1 MAERSKAPDSSLACA
16 ASAYECSGLQLEAWV
31 RIPLLT
37 RFFLFF
43 FYPMKER
50 IPISRPTILRII
62 FEHLCAIDHLL
73 PNSFLLEAA
82 NQRDAKKSSNEND
95 DEEEDDDEEKIVL
108 DPDKLLLLESLDHIC
123 CDVIDFIER
132 ITLAGMFQI
141 HTSKL

>member
-37 RFFLFF
+37 RFFY

-132 ITLAGMFQI
+132 ITLAGMLQI

>member
-1 MAERSKAPDSSLACA
+1 
-16 ASAYECSGLQLEAWV
+16 
-31 RIPLLT
+31 
-37 RFFLFF
+37 
-43 FYPMKER
+43 MKER

-73 PNSFLLEAA
+73 PNSFLLEVA

-132 ITLAGMFQI
+132 ITLAGTFQI

>member
-1 MAERSKAPDSSLACA
+1 M
-16 ASAYECSGLQLEAWV
+16 
-31 RIPLLT
+31 
-37 RFFLFF
+37 
-43 FYPMKER
+43 
-50 IPISRPTILRII
+50 RII

-95 DEEEDDDEEKIVL
+95 DDDEEKIVL

>member
-1 MAERSKAPDSSLACA
+1 MAERSKAPDSSIACA

-37 RFFLFF
+37 KIFSQ

-50 IPISRPTILRII
+50 LPISRPTILRII
-62 FEHLCAIDHLL
+62 FEHLCAIDHML

-82 NQRDAKKSSNEND
+82 NQRDAKKSTNEND
-95 DEEEDDDEEKIVL
+95 DGEEDDEDDDEDKIVL
-108 DPDKLLLLESLDHIC
+108 DPDKLRLLESLDHIC

-132 ITLAGMFQI
+132 ITVAGMF
-141 HTSKL
+141 